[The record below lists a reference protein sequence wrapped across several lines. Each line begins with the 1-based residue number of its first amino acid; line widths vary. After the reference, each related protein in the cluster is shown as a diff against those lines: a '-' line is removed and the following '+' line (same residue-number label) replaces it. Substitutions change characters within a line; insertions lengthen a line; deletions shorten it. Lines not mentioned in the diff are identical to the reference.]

1 MHCPECHRLRAAYAK
16 AGQRSVDVGELLA
29 QAVGRIVSGR
39 WVEFLK
45 AEAKA
50 ANAEWE
56 LARKALLEQEAD
68 EHS

>member
-1 MHCPECHRLRAAYAK
+1 
-16 AGQRSVDVGELLA
+16 VLA
-29 QAVGRIVSGR
+29 QAVGRIVSGH

-56 LARKALLEQEAD
+56 LARKALLEHEAD